1 MKEELGLVKKAS
13 MRTVYTAMMI
23 AILLGMTAGA
33 MALVGAVVY
42 MCDMQYATEG
52 ILSLIAPTLLYAGVM
67 AAACIGVVF
76 FCKSLLAKNK
86 KDAVDDDARKSVV
99 GAVSAA
105 AWIVVVIAVVT
116 AISGIL
122 QLLLTAGGFGN
133 WKYLMFGNVFPALA
147 GAAGAIGAVV
157 MFSKMKAKSLTN
169 SNAAIVT
176 AALAGIALLMV
187 IVAIVVKTHENAVSA
202 SSYSSQ
208 QNEAKAIKYLLQ
220 H

>member
-42 MCDMQYATEG
+42 MCDVQYATKG

-86 KDAVDDDARKSVV
+86 KDAVDDDTRKSVV

-105 AWIVVVIAVVT
+105 AWIIVVIAIVT
-116 AISGIL
+116 AVSGIL
-122 QLLLTAGGFGN
+122 ELLLTASGKSELKDF
-133 WKYLMFGNVFPALA
+133 MFGNVFPALA
-147 GAAGAIGAVV
+147 GAAGAIGAVF
-157 MFSKMKAKSLTN
+157 MFNKMKAKSLTN
-169 SNAAIVT
+169 TNAAIIV

-187 IVAIVVKTHENAVSA
+187 IVAIVVKTRGNMTSA
-202 SSYSSQ
+202 SSYSTQ
-208 QNEAKAIKYLLQ
+208 QNEYRTVRYLQ
-220 H
+220 R

>member
-1 MKEELGLVKKAS
+1 MKEELSLAKKAS

-33 MALVGAVVY
+33 MALVGAIVY
-42 MCDMQYATEG
+42 MCGVSYDTNG
-52 ILSLIAPTLLYAGVM
+52 ILSLVAPTLSYAGVM
-67 AAACIGVVF
+67 AAACAGVVF
-76 FCKSLLAKNK
+76 FCKGLLAKNK
-86 KDAVDDDARKSVV
+86 KDAVDDDARKSVA
-99 GAVSAA
+99 GSVSAA

-116 AISGIL
+116 AVSGIL
-122 QLLLTAGGFGN
+122 QLLLTAGGSGD

-176 AALAGIALLMV
+176 VALAGIALLMV
-187 IVAIVVKTHENAVSA
+187 IVAIVVKTHENTFSA